1 MRVKFCGIT
10 RLEDARE
17 AARLG
22 AWAVGL
28 IHHDPSP
35 RRVDGDVAAEIGA
48 ELKRR
53 VEVVGVFVNSP
64 LDDVVRAAEDESLTM
79 LQLHGDEGP
88 AFCQEAARRSGCKV
102 MKAFR
107 VRSSA
112 DIQAAEAFR
121 TDLHLFDAHRPG
133 TVGGTGETF
142 DWGLLSGRGPA
153 IPYVLSGGL
162 NPDNVADAVA
172 AVQPYAVDL
181 ASGVESEPGVKDH
194 ALMADVLRER
204 AARFGR
210 RARRRGRRGS
220 VSASGPS
227 GAAGGSVAGVE
238 ERFGPYGGRFVPE
251 VLMAAL
257 DELSAA
263 WVEARDDDGFRAELD
278 RLLHDF
284 VGRPTPLYRAD
295 RLSERVGRRVY
306 LKREDLTHTGAHK
319 INNAVGQAL
328 LAKRMGKRAGHR
340 RDRRRP
346 ARGRHGHGLRAA
358 RPGVRRLHGHR
369 GHAPPG
375 AERRAHAPAGRRGG
389 AGRGR
394 REDPEGGGERGDPRL
409 GHQRRRHPL
418 HHRLGRGPGARI
430 RRLSATSSG

>member
-28 IHHDPSP
+28 IHHDASL

-133 TVGGTGETF
+133 MVGGTGETF
-142 DWGLLSGRGPA
+142 DWGLLSGRGPE

-162 NPDNVADAVA
+162 DPDNVADAVA

-194 ALMADVLRER
+194 ALMAEFVENAQLASAGAQDIAGDE
-204 AARFGR
+204 AA
-210 RARRRGRRGS
+210 
-220 VSASGPS
+220 
-227 GAAGGSVAGVE
+227 
-238 ERFGPYGGRFVPE
+238 
-251 VLMAAL
+251 
-257 DELSAA
+257 
-263 WVEARDDDGFRAELD
+263 
-278 RLLHDF
+278 
-284 VGRPTPLYRAD
+284 
-295 RLSERVGRRVY
+295 
-306 LKREDLTHTGAHK
+306 
-319 INNAVGQAL
+319 
-328 LAKRMGKRAGHR
+328 
-340 RDRRRP
+340 
-346 ARGRHGHGLRAA
+346 
-358 RPGVRRLHGHR
+358 
-369 GHAPPG
+369 
-375 AERRAHAPAGRRGG
+375 
-389 AGRGR
+389 
-394 REDPEGGGERGDPRL
+394 
-409 GHQRRRHPL
+409 
-418 HHRLGRGPGARI
+418 
-430 RRLSATSSG
+430 

>member
-28 IHHDPSP
+28 IHHDPSL

-133 TVGGTGETF
+133 MVGGTGETF
-142 DWGLLSGRGPA
+142 DWGLLSGRGPE

-162 NPDNVADAVA
+162 NSDNVANAVA

-194 ALMADVLRER
+194 ALMAEFVENAQL
-204 AARFGR
+204 
-210 RARRRGRRGS
+210 
-220 VSASGPS
+220 ASP
-227 GAAGGSVAGVE
+227 GAHDVAGDE
-238 ERFGPYGGRFVPE
+238 
-251 VLMAAL
+251 AA
-257 DELSAA
+257 
-263 WVEARDDDGFRAELD
+263 
-278 RLLHDF
+278 
-284 VGRPTPLYRAD
+284 
-295 RLSERVGRRVY
+295 
-306 LKREDLTHTGAHK
+306 
-319 INNAVGQAL
+319 
-328 LAKRMGKRAGHR
+328 
-340 RDRRRP
+340 
-346 ARGRHGHGLRAA
+346 
-358 RPGVRRLHGHR
+358 
-369 GHAPPG
+369 
-375 AERRAHAPAGRRGG
+375 
-389 AGRGR
+389 
-394 REDPEGGGERGDPRL
+394 
-409 GHQRRRHPL
+409 
-418 HHRLGRGPGARI
+418 
-430 RRLSATSSG
+430 